1 MPPWRGEG
9 MTGTRASGCPRPAA
23 AGDGA
28 AICASTPDRR
38 RPDPANRS
46 SLLGTPSWD
55 QPLTAPRSFV
65 LAALRALHP
74 DPVGGLIHACHQ
86 EGKAGTP
93 NDLLRRDLTVPAPS
107 GLTLEGCV
115 ANPGRTC
122 VGDEVRNDPGTVPC
136 EDDLQQPQRTTA

>member
-28 AICASTPDRR
+28 AICTSTPDRR

-46 SLLGTPSWD
+46 SLLGTPSCG
-55 QPLTAPRSFV
+55 QPLTAPGSFV

-86 EGKAGTP
+86 VGKAARP
-93 NDLLRRDLTVPAPS
+93 NDLLRRALSGPAAS
-107 GLTLEGCV
+107 GMPPE
-115 ANPGRTC
+115 A
-122 VGDEVRNDPGTVPC
+122 VR
-136 EDDLQQPQRTTA
+136 LKA